1 MQFLRFLLLVL
12 CVAPLAEFCS
22 AADWSSV
29 PARDNRGTVL
39 IRTNWVDKDGPQSG
53 SGTGFVVSKQGHILT
68 VAHQFPDAGA
78 SVVLYTGDTEG
89 WPSVYTR
96 QSFPLKLAHIDRQAD
111 FAVLVPTK
119 DVPLSPVPTLWTWA
133 PVEGAEVNTRGFPLG
148 GPLEGMPGTVRRS
161 GASSEVPM
169 TMMLRA
175 GYSGSPVYDAT
186 GRVVCMVRGGTPVA
200 DIKDPTVMGLG
211 FCLPLALLQSKV
223 PPELLADSGVPPL
236 ANVPKGSGEI
246 RVSYSVN
253 ETKETAFNGLQDL
266 TNPSTTRPY
275 TTGRLEAQNGYRI
288 AKYEYLE
295 HSATKVSNRV
305 VQVAPDGAF
314 LEMTYELTSGP
325 GYDRWRGW
333 LAATI
338 VTVQVPKDKP

>member
-1 MQFLRFLLLVL
+1 MFLRILLLVL
-12 CVAPLAEFCS
+12 CFAPVAGACA

-29 PARDNRGTVL
+29 PSRDNRGTVL

-53 SGTGFVVSKQGHILT
+53 TGTGFVVSKQGHILT
-68 VAHQFPDAGA
+68 VAHQFPHAGV
-78 SVVLYTGDTEG
+78 SVILYTGDTEG

-96 QSFPLKLAHIDRQAD
+96 QSFPLNLTYIDRQAD

-119 DVPLSPVPTLWTWA
+119 EVPLSPVPTLWTWA
-133 PVEGAEVNTRGFPLG
+133 PLEGAEVNTRGFPLG
-148 GPLEGMPGTVRRS
+148 GPLEGMPGTIRRS
-161 GASSEVPM
+161 GASPEVPM

-200 DIKDPTVMGLG
+200 DVKDPTVMGLG
-211 FCLPLALLQSKV
+211 FCLPLALLKSKV
-223 PPELLADSGVPPL
+223 PSELLADSSGAAPAAAL
-236 ANVPKGSGEI
+236 KGSGEI
-246 RVSYSVN
+246 RISYSVN

-266 TNPSTTRPY
+266 TKSSTTRPY

-295 HSATKVSNRV
+295 HSATRVSNRV
-305 VQVAPDGAF
+305 VQVAPDGDF
-314 LEMTYELTSGP
+314 LEMTYDLTSGP
-325 GYDRWRGW
+325 GYDRWRDW

-338 VTVQVPKDKP
+338 VTVQVPKDKK